1 MLAWGAVAIVA
12 ALVPLEASPGR
23 VEAPAAELFAG
34 SEVDVSWCAVPRE
47 AREMELFLSLDGGVS
62 YPLRL
67 TPQLAPGVE
76 RLRWRV
82 PNLPTAAARL
92 RLRVGIPGLGEVD
105 AEPSPV
111 FRIIA
116 QGVAPP
122 APVVLRGGEL
132 WIGRGSTDA
141 QPRATASLGDAGHE
155 MSAAACLS
163 MPGQAP
169 RVSDSSLAPNAAEP
183 RRRERRL
190 GLETGARRPP
200 KPGETTPLP
209 LRR

>member
-34 SEVDVSWCAVPRE
+34 SEVDVSWCAVPRD
-47 AREMELFLSLDGGVS
+47 AKEMELFLSLDGGES

-92 RLRVGIPGLGEVD
+92 RLRVGIPGRGEVD
-105 AEPSPV
+105 TEPSPV
-111 FRIIA
+111 FRIITA
-116 QGVAPP
+116 GVAPP
-122 APVVLRGGEL
+122 APVVLRDGEL

-141 QPRATASLGDAGHE
+141 QPRATASLGDARHE
-155 MSAAACLS
+155 MSAAECLS

-169 RVSDSSLAPNAAEP
+169 RVPEATPAPNATEP
-183 RRRERRL
+183 RRRKRRS
-190 GLETGARRPP
+190 GFETAAYRPP